1 MRLVR
6 DPFGGEEKVHDDNI
20 INQVVVGVRAGERVI
35 ESSCEIVS

>member
-1 MRLVR
+1 M
-6 DPFGGEEKVHDDNI
+6 HDDNI